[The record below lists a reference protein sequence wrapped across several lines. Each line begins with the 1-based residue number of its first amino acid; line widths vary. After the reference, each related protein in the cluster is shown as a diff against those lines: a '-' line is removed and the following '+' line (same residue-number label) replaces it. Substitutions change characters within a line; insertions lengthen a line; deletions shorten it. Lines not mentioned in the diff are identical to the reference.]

1 MGEPGDHGVD
11 SNDPVDSHWGMGNG
25 RWPVRPEAVGRETP
39 GGVRTAA
46 EGFLPERDLLMPPSR
61 RRLKLP
67 TSQRNNCRR
76 KHLGFCTT
84 VDRDIAAEVALVM
97 THLKGLGGPNTIGT
111 ALRFYPNVDVA
122 NRDKRMD
129 LHFTFAAL
137 RQNPKYTAMYIE
149 GCADEPDREQD
160 FPFYVSDV
168 VYQVAQVPQPGT
180 LVHGQKSMA
189 VLTSWALDV
198 LVCRR
203 FDCVRVALE
212 ALQ

>member
-1 MGEPGDHGVD
+1 MQ
-11 SNDPVDSHWGMGNG
+11 
-25 RWPVRPEAVGRETP
+25 PVRALHGR
-39 GGVRTAA
+39 RCR
-46 EGFLPERDLLMPPSR
+46 RDLRPLALMTFCVAPFYSR

-76 KHLGFCTT
+76 KHRGFCKT
-84 VDRDIAAEVALVM
+84 VHSDIAAEVASVM
-97 THLKGLGGPNTIGT
+97 THLKGFEGPNTIGT

-137 RQNPKYTAMYIE
+137 RQNPKYTAMYNE

-160 FPFYVSDV
+160 FPFYVSDI
-168 VYQVAQVPQPGT
+168 VYEVGQVPQPGA
-180 LVHGQKSMA
+180 LVHGQKSMV
-189 VLTSWALDV
+189 VLTSWALAV

-203 FDCVRVALE
+203 FDGVRGAMEV
-212 ALQ
+212 LQYYYEYYY